1 MATATENFTV
11 SELQGM
17 KDSMQSAYDI
27 HIKKGEIENAER
39 LRLLILKADGA
50 IKKKIQDNA
59 AASDQ
64 RPPEGSEP
72 NGQQPRGETSVD
84 SSILVG
90 DIGTPITTNSLQ
102 LRDHY
107 KFTSKAAFVY
117 YDTLK
122 RQLNQVLRNWVY
134 RKSKEPFNYTSVN
147 DSVSKLLVEIHKAID
162 LYANEEYKDFIKNE
176 VTYSIGIAGDER
188 RYCFNLE
195 KLKKDFEF

>member
-11 SELQGM
+11 SDLQGL
-17 KDSMQSAYDI
+17 KDNLKAAYDQ
-27 HIKKGEIENAER
+27 HIKKGEIEHANR
-39 LRLLILKADGA
+39 VMGLILKAESA

-64 RPPEGSEP
+64 RPPEDSEP
-72 NGQQPRGETSVD
+72 AGQPRGETSIDNISFV
-84 SSILVG
+84 S
-90 DIGTPITTNSLQ
+90 DIGTPIATNSLQ

-147 DSVSKLLVEIHKAID
+147 DSVSKLLIEIHNAID

-176 VTYSIGIAGDER
+176 VTYSIGIAGDNR